1 MNKGTRYFMLLFGF
15 VFIASVVYLNYS
27 ELSELPEQV
36 GMLLLVISPI
46 IVYFFIT
53 RNQNNVLKLLLP
65 SVLLL
70 IFYAYTFISY
80 ADSSSSTAAIALV
93 FAPVAGFAIVLV
105 SVFVAFLI
113 IKLTSRAN
121 T

>member
-1 MNKGTRYFMLLFGF
+1 MNKGVRYLTLLFGF

-36 GMLLLVISPI
+36 GLLLAVISPI

-53 RNQNNVLKLLLP
+53 RNQNNTIKLLLP
-65 SVLLL
+65 SVLLF

-93 FAPVAGFAIVLV
+93 FAPVAGFIILVV
-105 SVFVAFLI
+105 SVFAAYLI
-113 IKLTSRAN
+113 VKLTSKTTR
-121 T
+121 

>member
-15 VFIASVVYLNYS
+15 VFIASVIYMNCS
-27 ELSELPEQV
+27 ELSDLPELV

-53 RNQNNVLKLLLP
+53 RNQTNILKLLLP

-80 ADSSSSTAAIALV
+80 ADSSSSTSALALV
-93 FAPVAGFAIVLV
+93 FAPVAGFVILTV
-105 SVFVAFLI
+105 SVFTAYLI
-113 IKLTSRAN
+113 VKLTSRA
-121 T
+121 TT